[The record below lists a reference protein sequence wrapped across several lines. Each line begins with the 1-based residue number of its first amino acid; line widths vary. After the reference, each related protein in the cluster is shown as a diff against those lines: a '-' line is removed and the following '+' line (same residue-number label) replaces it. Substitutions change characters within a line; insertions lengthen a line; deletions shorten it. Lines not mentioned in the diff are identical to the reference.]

1 MGKDQFGRYRRGRTV
16 RPAAGRR
23 PPPVFAAVDLGTNN
37 CRMLAARPTSDGFRV
52 VDSFSRT
59 VRLGEGLAATGRLAE
74 QAISRAV
81 DALAICADKIR
92 ANSAQGHRVVA
103 TEACRRAANCREFLR
118 LTQERTG
125 LELEP
130 ISPEEE
136 ARLTLRG
143 CAPLLDPRFP
153 HALIFDIGGGS
164 TELTWVAQ
172 SPGESPRMLAYE
184 SFPMGVVNLTE
195 NYGSGAMT
203 PQAMNALIECVD
215 SRLVDFDAN
224 YGIHDAVGQGRVQ
237 MVGTSGTVT
246 TLGALYLG
254 LSRYARSRVD
264 GLDLDFD
271 SVEKLCCHLSG
282 LDHDTR
288 AEMVVMGCAIL
299 EAICRRWP
307 AGRLRIADRGI
318 REGVLHELI
327 AARN

>member
-1 MGKDQFGRYRRGRTV
+1 
-16 RPAAGRR
+16 
-23 PPPVFAAVDLGTNN
+23 
-37 CRMLAARPTSDGFRV
+37 MLAARPTSDGFRV

-74 QAISRAV
+74 QAIGRAV
-81 DALAICADKIR
+81 EALAVCAEKIR
-92 ANSAQGHRVVA
+92 ANCAQGHRVVA

-118 LTQERTG
+118 LTQEQTG
-125 LELEP
+125 LTLEP

-143 CAPLLDPRFP
+143 CAPLLDPRYP

-172 SPGESPRMLAYE
+172 APGEAPRMLAYE

-195 NYGSGAMT
+195 SYGSGAMSR
-203 PQAMNALIECVD
+203 QDMNRLIESVD

-224 YGIHDAVGQGRVQ
+224 HAIHAAVAQGKVQ

-254 LSRYARSRVD
+254 LGRYARSRVD
-264 GLDLDFD
+264 GLDLDFQA
-271 SVEKLCCHLSG
+271 VEELCCRLAA

-288 AEMVVMGCAIL
+288 AAHPCIGADRAEMVIMGCAIL

-327 AARN
+327 AARD